1 MESEI
6 KALEVAVVIP
16 GTMAIRDVPKQIL
29 PYHIIEME
37 MNGLKDVSEHYIRRV
52 TLNAKVDKP

>member
-16 GTMAIRDVPKQIL
+16 GTMAIRDVQKQIL
-29 PYHIIEME
+29 PYHIIEIE
-37 MNGLKDVSEHYIRRV
+37 MNVLKERQRALHTTSNPECQGG
-52 TLNAKVDKP
+52 